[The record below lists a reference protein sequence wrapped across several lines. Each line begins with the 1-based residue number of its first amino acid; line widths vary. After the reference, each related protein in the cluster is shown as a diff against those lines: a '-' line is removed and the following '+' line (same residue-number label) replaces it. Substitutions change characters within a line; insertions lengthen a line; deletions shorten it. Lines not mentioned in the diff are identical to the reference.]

1 MTDAPRT
8 DDERDELAS
17 AYLDGEAS
25 PVERA
30 LVEGDPDLQDR
41 VAALARVRA
50 ALAAAPAPAA
60 PVEDPVAAALAAARA
75 PGGLLDDASP
85 AEAEATAA
93 PSESVVPLPAG
104 RRDARRL
111 RLVAVAAAVVA
122 AAIAA
127 PLLGRAT
134 DRADDEAATATF
146 ESAEGPLDDDL
157 AGSADRAGGAAEAG
171 DAPLA
176 ADAAAPVS
184 GAPVA
189 VDLGAHSDLAALHD
203 AVEARLQ
210 AQEEAEA
217 GGSDPSST
225 VAYDGGTTTTGAVCA
240 GELEV
245 PAGHEVL
252 LEATA
257 VVDGVP
263 VAVVAH
269 RAPGAEPIV
278 VVATVEG
285 CEVLSAGPR

>member
-1 MTDAPRT
+1 M
-8 DDERDELAS
+8 
-17 AYLDGEAS
+17 
-25 PVERA
+25 
-30 LVEGDPDLQDR
+30 
-41 VAALARVRA
+41 
-50 ALAAAPAPAA
+50 
-60 PVEDPVAAALAAARA
+60 
-75 PGGLLDDASP
+75 
-85 AEAEATAA
+85 
-93 PSESVVPLPAG
+93 
-104 RRDARRL
+104 
-111 RLVAVAAAVVA
+111 
-122 AAIAA
+122 
-127 PLLGRAT
+127 
-134 DRADDEAATATF
+134 
-146 ESAEGPLDDDL
+146 
-157 AGSADRAGGAAEAG
+157 
-171 DAPLA
+171 
-176 ADAAAPVS
+176 S